1 MTDHDTKMDPDKGFV
16 LAMAAGDPRGLS
28 GLMDTHLSR
37 ITALAYHM
45 LGDQMA
51 AEDIAQEVFLKAWLK
66 AKDWEFGNAKFI
78 TWMRRVA
85 TNQCLD
91 KLRKRR
97 EVLSDTLPEQADN
110 AASAESAMATGETK
124 AAVSTALAEL
134 PDRQRAALTL
144 SHFDHVSQSEGA
156 SILEIS
162 EAAYESLLARAR
174 RALRD
179 ILLPQKESLMEG
191 LGQ

>member
-1 MTDHDTKMDPDKGFV
+1 
-16 LAMAAGDPRGLS
+16 MAAGDPRGLS
-28 GLMDTHLSR
+28 GLMDSHLKR

-45 LGDQMA
+45 LRDQMA

-66 AKDWEFGNAKFI
+66 AGDWEFGNAKFI

-85 TNQCLD
+85 TNLCLD
-91 KLRKRR
+91 KLRKHR
-97 EVLSDTLPEQADN
+97 EVLTDNLPEQMDK
-110 AASAESAMATGETK
+110 AASAETAMTVSETDE
-124 AAVSTALAEL
+124 AVSSAIKTL

-144 SHFDHVSQSEGA
+144 SHFDYVNQSEGA
-156 SILEIS
+156 KILEIS

-174 RALRD
+174 RTLRGA
-179 ILLPQKESLMEG
+179 LLPQKESLMEG

>member
-1 MTDHDTKMDPDKGFV
+1 MTDHDIKTDPDKGFV

-28 GLMDTHLSR
+28 GLMDEHLSR

-51 AEDIAQEVFLKAWLK
+51 AEDIAQDVFLKAWLK
-66 AKDWEFGNAKFI
+66 AGDWEFGNAKFI

-91 KLRKRR
+91 RLRKRK
-97 EVLSDTLPEQADN
+97 EVLSDTLPEQVDG
-110 AASAESAMATGETK
+110 AASAETEMTVSETK
-124 AAVSTALAEL
+124 TQVTNAMTAL

-144 SHFDHVSQSEGA
+144 SHFDYVSQSEGA
-156 SILEIS
+156 KILEIS
-162 EAAYESLLARAR
+162 EAAYESLLSRAR
-174 RALRD
+174 RALRTA
-179 ILLPQKESLMEG
+179 LLPQKDSLMEG